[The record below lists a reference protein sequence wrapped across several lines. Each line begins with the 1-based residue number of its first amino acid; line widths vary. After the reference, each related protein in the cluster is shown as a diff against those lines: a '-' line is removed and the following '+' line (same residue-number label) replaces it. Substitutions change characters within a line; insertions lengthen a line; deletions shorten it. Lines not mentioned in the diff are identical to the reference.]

1 MRDTNQTTEQAF
13 DNHRQACANA
23 IAACEAFIQMDINAT
38 PQAAIFMGYKAEL
51 VSRKADIR
59 ATQARANKA
68 KQDAESF
75 RDMMPTSRELYHN

>member
-1 MRDTNQTTEQAF
+1 MRDTTKTTDQVF

-38 PQAAIFMGYKAEL
+38 PQEAIFVGYKAEL

-68 KQDAESF
+68 KRDAESF
-75 RDMMPTSRELYHN
+75 RDMMPTSEEVYN